1 MIKLELMYDENMGD
15 NMGIVSS
22 KFLFDDTTEKEKAIM
37 SALER
42 AVSIFISLQCEPR
55 EGTLQ

>member
-37 SALER
+37 DAVER
-42 AVSIFISLQCEPR
+42 AVDILISLQCEPR
-55 EGTLQ
+55 EGALQ